1 MTRSLALAALSAGLF
16 PAIFLAGCASPQ
28 RAMTPPGQSAAPAA
42 DNPEVHRGL
51 LTNQKS
57 SPDSGQSPGGDGLGG
72 GRGPGGY

>member
-1 MTRSLALAALSAGLF
+1 MTRSLALVALSAGLF

-28 RAMTPPGQSAAPAA
+28 RDDAPGQSAAPAA